1 MKKVILYLIF
11 LGLLFSNSQ
20 THAVASSQNAMVK
33 ITIHKT
39 HDGKALNKKGSL
51 SHKTYLLNDYE
62 DCDDY
67 DCDDNDTFI
76 KDKFYYINILS
87 FNSNQ
92 LTADYSSKT
101 FCDKIYNHVN
111 FSRLPRFNYISLR
124 VIRL

>member
-1 MKKVILYLIF
+1 
-11 LGLLFSNSQ
+11 
-20 THAVASSQNAMVK
+20 MVK